1 MMIELTPFLN
11 KKLNIPL
18 YIQLYQYIK
27 KEIEVGGIPSGTIL
41 PSIRYLSRHLHVS
54 KNTVENAYQQ
64 LTAEGYTE
72 SRPRSGI
79 KVLPLEKP
87 LLPLRQLEGAIGLDS
102 SRNGEKPAA
111 AYDFKYGDIDLDHFP
126 FKAWKRCLQEVLES
140 GEPGVF
146 MYGEYKGDQGLRIEL
161 SKYLFQA
168 RGVRCSPEQIVICSG
183 TQHAIGLLCQLL
195 SFRGR
200 RVAAENPGYDGVR
213 SVFLNHGYTVKPISL
228 EADGIDLS
236 QLAESG
242 AKLAYVTPSHQF
254 PYGMVLPIQKRL
266 KLLEWAHLNGAYIIE
281 DDYDSEFRYQGQ
293 PIPSLKALD
302 TKESVIYLGT
312 FSKSFLPSVRMS
324 YIVLPAVLSDRFREK
339 LGRYSQSSSPILQRA
354 MYLFMKEGHFERH
367 IRKMKKVYQEKH
379 KTLISAIDKHFGN
392 RVEIVGQ
399 KAGLHI
405 VIKVNHHADDFINK
419 AEQHGVKV
427 YPVANFWMN
436 RDDSPQKAV
445 MIGFGG
451 LSEKEIE
458 EGIKRLH
465 KAWHEC

>member
-1 MMIELTPFLN
+1 
-11 KKLNIPL
+11 
-18 YIQLYQYIK
+18 
-27 KEIEVGGIPSGTIL
+27 
-41 PSIRYLSRHLHVS
+41 
-54 KNTVENAYQQ
+54 
-64 LTAEGYTE
+64 
-72 SRPRSGI
+72 
-79 KVLPLEKP
+79 
-87 LLPLRQLEGAIGLDS
+87 
-102 SRNGEKPAA
+102 
-111 AYDFKYGDIDLDHFP
+111 
-126 FKAWKRCLQEVLES
+126 
-140 GEPGVF
+140 
-146 MYGEYKGDQGLRIEL
+146 
-161 SKYLFQA
+161 
-168 RGVRCSPEQIVICSG
+168 
-183 TQHAIGLLCQLL
+183 
-195 SFRGR
+195 
-200 RVAAENPGYDGVR
+200 
-213 SVFLNHGYTVKPISL
+213 
-228 EADGIDLS
+228 
-236 QLAESG
+236 
-242 AKLAYVTPSHQF
+242 
-254 PYGMVLPIQKRL
+254 MVLPIQKRL

-293 PIPSLKALD
+293 PIPSLKVLD